1 MTSAPPP
8 SHPAANPH
16 AQKYDRQIRIWGDNG
31 QSALQRASVCL
42 INASAL
48 GTEILKNI
56 VLPGIGAFTVIDGHD
71 VAPADF
77 ANNFFLSSAT
87 SSPAPGGGDAP
98 LQSQAAFHP
107 RNRALA
113 ATEATYELNSAVSAA
128 YIPHH
133 VASFIRN
140 ADDAYAFFA
149 RFSLVIVTQMSPA
162 HPTTRHIAA
171 GCYRANVPLLLCRT
185 YGLIGYV
192 RLQVR
197 ELCVLD
203 DKQDD
208 AAPDLRLHAPFPE
221 LRNHVASVDLAA
233 IRDSTLASHIPFV
246 VLLVKA
252 SQLFIKQH
260 GHLPVTQDDK
270 RRFKDIINSLR
281 PTCCPDLADNFAEAL
296 KMSNMRLCFQGAS
309 KLADNL
315 AALFRDPKSDPALDQ
330 GFKPRVPTDM
340 DASRQVKQF
349 PEFIHFPRRPNRNGP
364 SSDLDAGESNS
375 SVVDS
380 ARAGAGRLAEEQ
392 AAFWVH
398 VAAVRKFFDESGG
411 LPLRG
416 SLPDMTADTE
426 SYVALQKVYSGRAD
440 KDAKKVWQ
448 NGMEIMERFAT
459 EVKLDERSVKEFCKR
474 VQGIRVV
481 RTRGIVEEM
490 EKSQGDG
497 VDGGYLETAQG
508 DMALEASRKGSGA
521 AYYALLRAVDRYRE
535 EHGREVEGEDDVAL
549 VWEYLS
555 GVKEELG
562 VGGGVGAGLWR
573 DETAEM
579 VRYSG
584 GELHNV
590 AAFVGGVAGQEATK
604 VLTRQ
609 FVPLGDTIVVN
620 LGEMTSVRFKA

>member
-8 SHPAANPH
+8 THATAANPH
-16 AQKYDRQIRIWGDNG
+16 SQKYDRQIRIWGDNG
-31 QSALQRASVCL
+31 QAALQRASVCL

-71 VAPADF
+71 ITPADYS
-77 ANNFFLSSAT
+77 NNFFLSSAT
-87 SSPAPGGGDAP
+87 ALPDPSR
-98 LQSQAAFHP
+98 LSQKFTP

-113 ATEATYELNSAVSAA
+113 ATEATHELNSSVSAA

-133 VASFIRN
+133 VSSFIRN
-140 ADDAYAFFA
+140 SDHAYEFFA
-149 RFSLVIVTQMSPA
+149 RFSLVVVTQMSPA
-162 HPTTRHIAA
+162 NPTTRHIAA

-185 YGLIGYV
+185 YGLVGYV

-208 AAPDLRLHAPFPE
+208 AAPDLRLHAPFPQ
-221 LRNHVASVDLAA
+221 LRTHVDAVDLAA
-233 IRDSTLASHIPFV
+233 ITDSTVASHVPFV
-246 VLLVKA
+246 TLLVKA
-252 SQLFIKQH
+252 SQLFLHQH
-260 GHLPVTQDDK
+260 NHLPATTDEK
-270 RRFKDIINSLR
+270 RQFKALINSLR
-281 PTCCPDLADNFAEAL
+281 PSCCPDLADNFAEAL
-296 KMSNMRLCFQGAS
+296 KMSNMRLCFRGAAD
-309 KLADNL
+309 LVDNL
-315 AALFRDPKSDPALDQ
+315 AALFRHPNSDPASESA
-330 GFKPRVPTDM
+330 FVPHLPDLRET
-340 DASRQVKQF
+340 RHLKQF

-364 SSDLDAGESNS
+364 LSDLDAGESS
-375 SVVDS
+375 SSLVDT
-380 ARAGAGRLAEEQ
+380 AHAGARRLAEER

-398 VAAVRKFFDESGG
+398 VAAVRKFYEDSGA

-426 SYVALQKVYSGRAD
+426 SYVALQKVYSAAAD
-440 KDAKKVWQ
+440 KDASKVWQ
-448 NGMEIMERFAT
+448 NAMEIMERFGIGL
-459 EVKLDERSVKEFCKR
+459 EVDEASVREFCKR

-497 VDGGYLETAQG
+497 VDGGYLEMAQG

-521 AYYALLRAVDRYRE
+521 AYYALFRAVDKFRE

-562 VGGGVGAGLWR
+562 VGGGVAAGLWR

-579 VRYSG
+579 VRYRG

-590 AAFVGGVAGQEATK
+590 AAFVGGIAGQEATK